1 MNSEETAST
10 DSQPAVPLIGL
21 DTNNKAGQN
30 RTLGQARIRLFPGW
44 FCGSSVDRSS
54 DRIWVQENPDKPL
67 TLHTSPAN
75 VAQSTIPRLISVVEI
90 LKREYLKTWDVSA
103 GQLTGLHQYNELQWE
118 QRGEIA
124 AEGEERASTIAR
136 ALEGKK
142 YPKLTL
148 APYMKVTL
156 CRKALP
162 GMHEK
167 KDVTYQTPQTR
178 RLSKTTKARLKKKAK
193 QQMP

>member
-1 MNSEETAST
+1 MSCETVT
-10 DSQPAVPLIGL
+10 NDSQLAAPPSNLIRITRQGKIRCWVKHGL
-21 DTNNKAGQN
+21 D
-30 RTLGQARIRLFPGW
+30 F
-44 FCGSSVDRSS
+44 F
-54 DRIWVQENPDKPL
+54 QENPDKPL
-67 TLHTSPAN
+67 TLHTSPAD

-90 LKREYLKTWDVSA
+90 LKREYLKTLDVLP

-124 AEGEERASTIAR
+124 AEGEDRASTIAR

-142 YPKLTL
+142 HPKLTL

-162 GMHEK
+162 GMHERK
-167 KDVTYQTPQTR
+167 EVTYQTPQTR

-193 QQMP
+193 QQQMP

>member
-1 MNSEETAST
+1 LE
-10 DSQPAVPLIGL
+10 
-21 DTNNKAGQN
+21 
-30 RTLGQARIRLFPGW
+30 F
-44 FCGSSVDRSS
+44 F
-54 DRIWVQENPDKPL
+54 QENPDKPL
-67 TLHTSPAN
+67 TLHTSPAD
-75 VAQSTIPRLISVVEI
+75 VAQSTIPRLISIVEI
-90 LKREYLKTWDVSA
+90 LKREYLKTLDVWA
-103 GQLTGLHQYNELQWE
+103 GLQTGLHQYNELQWE

-124 AEGEERASTIAR
+124 AEGEDRATTIER

-142 YPKLTL
+142 HPKLTL

-167 KDVTYQTPQTR
+167 KEATYQTPQTR

-193 QQMP
+193 QQMVTAGQK

>member
-10 DSQPAVPLIGL
+10 DSQPAVPLSDSIRITRQGKIGHWVKHGL
-21 DTNNKAGQN
+21 D
-30 RTLGQARIRLFPGW
+30 F
-44 FCGSSVDRSS
+44 F
-54 DRIWVQENPDKPL
+54 QENPDKPL
-67 TLHTSPAN
+67 TLHTSPAD
-75 VAQSTIPRLISVVEI
+75 VAQSTIPRLISIVEI
-90 LKREYLKTWDVSA
+90 VKREYLKTLDVSV

-118 QRGEIA
+118 QR
-124 AEGEERASTIAR
+124 
-136 ALEGKK
+136 KK
-142 YPKLTL
+142 QDSPKLTL

>member
-1 MNSEETAST
+1 MNSEETVT
-10 DSQPAVPLIGL
+10 TESQPAAPPSDSIRITRQGKIRHWVKHGL
-21 DTNNKAGQN
+21 D
-30 RTLGQARIRLFPGW
+30 F
-44 FCGSSVDRSS
+44 F
-54 DRIWVQENPDKPL
+54 QENSDQSL
-67 TLHTSPAN
+67 TIHTCPAD

-90 LKREYLKTWDVSA
+90 LKREYLKTLDISA

-118 QRGEIA
+118 QRGEVPVV
-124 AEGEERASTIAR
+124 GEDRATTITI

-142 YPKLTL
+142 HPKLTL

-156 CRKALP
+156 CRKALA

-167 KDVTYQTPQTR
+167 KDVTYQTPQMR

-193 QQMP
+193 QQGS

>member
-1 MNSEETAST
+1 MN
-10 DSQPAVPLIGL
+10 DSQLAAPPSDLIRITRQGKIRYWVKHGL
-21 DTNNKAGQN
+21 DFFQ
-30 RTLGQARIRLFPGW
+30 Q
-44 FCGSSVDRSS
+44 
-54 DRIWVQENPDKPL
+54 NPDKPF
-67 TLHTSPAN
+67 TLHTSPAD

-90 LKREYLKTWDVSA
+90 LKREYLKTLDVLP

-124 AEGEERASTIAR
+124 AEGEDRVSTIAR

-142 YPKLTL
+142 HTKLTL

-162 GMHEK
+162 GMHERK
-167 KDVTYQTPQTR
+167 EVTYQTPQTR

-193 QQMP
+193 QQQMP

>member
-1 MNSEETAST
+1 MNSEETVTT
-10 DSQPAVPLIGL
+10 DSQPAAPPSDSIRITRQGKIRCWVKHGL
-21 DTNNKAGQN
+21 E
-30 RTLGQARIRLFPGW
+30 F
-44 FCGSSVDRSS
+44 F
-54 DRIWVQENPDKPL
+54 QENPDKPL
-67 TLHTSPAN
+67 TLHTSPAD

-90 LKREYLKTWDVSA
+90 LKREYLKTLDVWA
-103 GQLTGLHQYNELQWE
+103 GLQTGLHQYNELQWE

-124 AEGEERASTIAR
+124 AEGEDRATTIER

-142 YPKLTL
+142 HPKLTL

-167 KDVTYQTPQTR
+167 KEATYQTPQTR

-193 QQMP
+193 QQMVTAGQK

>member
-1 MNSEETAST
+1 MNNETVTT
-10 DSQPAVPLIGL
+10 DSQLAAAALPSDSIRITRQGKIRSWVKHGL
-21 DTNNKAGQN
+21 D
-30 RTLGQARIRLFPGW
+30 F
-44 FCGSSVDRSS
+44 F
-54 DRIWVQENPDKPL
+54 QENPDKPL
-67 TLHTSPAN
+67 TLHTSPAD

-90 LKREYLKTWDVSA
+90 LKREYLKLDVLA

-124 AEGEERASTIAR
+124 AEGEDRVSTIAR

-142 YPKLTL
+142 HPKLTL

-156 CRKALP
+156 CRRALP

-167 KDVTYQTPQTR
+167 KEVTYQTPQTR